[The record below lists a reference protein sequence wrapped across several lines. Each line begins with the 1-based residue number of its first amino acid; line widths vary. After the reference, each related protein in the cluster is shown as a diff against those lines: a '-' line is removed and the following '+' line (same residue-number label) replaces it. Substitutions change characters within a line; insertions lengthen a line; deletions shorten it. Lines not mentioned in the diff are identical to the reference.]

1 MGGVGLGHKGSV
13 RGYPKGE
20 ADPTS
25 PKPLQPAV
33 LDPVLISRR
42 DFLLA
47 TRKHM
52 ELDGWPVGSRV
63 YLEKWACPGLGRAI
77 PDLGAKAAKAAVIST
92 GDGGDFWGHKGAP
105 RCVPRSDRKPSTF
118 VAVPSVNSIQL
129 PWSQF
134 VTTCLPSKGY
144 YISLWRRSRR

>member
-1 MGGVGLGHKGSV
+1 MEHSHQWQVPCQNPSSYQRTH

-25 PKPLQPAV
+25 PKPLQAAV

-47 TRKHM
+47 TRTHM

-63 YLEKWACPGLGRAI
+63 YLEKWVCPGLGRAI
-77 PDLGAKAAKAAVIST
+77 PDLGAKEAKDAAIST
-92 GDGGDFWGHKGAP
+92 VRWGTFGSQGCASLCAP
-105 RCVPRSDRKPSTF
+105 
-118 VAVPSVNSIQL
+118 Q
-129 PWSQF
+129 
-134 VTTCLPSKGY
+134 
-144 YISLWRRSRR
+144 